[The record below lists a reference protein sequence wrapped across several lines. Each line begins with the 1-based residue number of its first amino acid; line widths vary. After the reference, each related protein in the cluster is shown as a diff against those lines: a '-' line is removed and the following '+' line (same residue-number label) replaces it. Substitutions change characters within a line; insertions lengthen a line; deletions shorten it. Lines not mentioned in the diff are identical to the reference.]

1 MHCKINDE
9 AHNKNRQKIVYA
21 IRSTKWQ
28 KENKQHCKEKAKRRP
43 LTTQGIHY
51 NITKIDREVEREIYF
66 GVYWMRKGYI
76 ACMITIYTHK
86 LSFFV

>member
-28 KENKQHCKEKAKRRP
+28 KENKQHGPETWPITKHEIRYDMIRKAKGKRLKRK
-43 LTTQGIHY
+43 T
-51 NITKIDREVEREIYF
+51 ERGEGNPINCSN
-66 GVYWMRKGYI
+66 KADNAKYI
-76 ACMITIYTHK
+76 I
-86 LSFFV
+86 S